1 MDTGTIV
8 VSLTWGIG
16 TVALLGV
23 VFSRRYW
30 QWRRHRDRRSIR
42 ELLVAVALLIAGLAS
57 LMSILVVVIPLGD
70 IYGRRFFAGLAWGAF
85 SAVAALLALWTPRT
99 DG

>member
-8 VSLTWGIG
+8 VSLTWGVG
-16 TVALLGV
+16 TVALLAI
-23 VFSRRYW
+23 VFNRRYW

-42 ELLVAVALLIAGLAS
+42 ELLVAVALLIAGFAS
-57 LMSILVVVIPLGD
+57 LMSIVVVVLSLGD
-70 IYGRRFFAGLAWGAF
+70 VYGRRFFAGLAWGAF
-85 SAVAALLALWTPRT
+85 SAVAILLALWTPRD